1 MPVKVPKKFR
11 RHRLASY
18 DPMKQMITSYLAS
31 QPGQKMIQ
39 DYLSSPEGKK
49 GICEFTS
56 TKKGRE
62 TMKEVLPSIL
72 SLSGPAQRSP
82 VGSQEDTQRNSLE
95 KS

>member
-1 MPVKVPKKFR
+1 MQVNVPEKFR
-11 RHRLASY
+11 RHRLASI

-31 QPGQKMIQ
+31 PPGQKMIQ

-56 TKKGRE
+56 TKRGRE

-72 SLSGPAQRSP
+72 SCLALPGDLQSEVARTLKELP
-82 VGSQEDTQRNSLE
+82 
-95 KS
+95 